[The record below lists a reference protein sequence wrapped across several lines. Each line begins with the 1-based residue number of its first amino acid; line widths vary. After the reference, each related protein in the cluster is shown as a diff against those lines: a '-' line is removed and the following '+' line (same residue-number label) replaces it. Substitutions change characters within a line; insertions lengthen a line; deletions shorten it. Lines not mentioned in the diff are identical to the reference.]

1 MLELLLGP
9 VIAPAVV
16 TGLLCLLAGRLGNE
30 RATAAVAGL
39 GLALSVVAAFLMLKG
54 MPPIPPVAAGQK
66 VFACAVMGGLLVA
79 ICALSTGLGSV
90 IATVSLFGSTVG
102 VYWIAERF
110 IGRADTGDWITLGG
124 YAVAM
129 VAAFWSVGF
138 GAGPAAV
145 TRARLG
151 VASAGM
157 AGVCLLSGNTILGFS
172 AIALAVGFAV
182 SMLAEGR
189 RSGPLLGSALTGAG
203 FIVFALLAAQTTL
216 FARIDM
222 LPLIL
227 IALIAPIGRLTEFA
241 GWHADTR
248 GLAFFGTIKL
258 AIPPAIIAAAAVA
271 ASFYTGGGSPYG

>member
-30 RATAAVAGL
+30 RLAGAIAGL
-39 GLALSVVAAFLMLKG
+39 GLALSVVAAFIVLKG

-66 VFACAVMGGLLVA
+66 VAVCAAIGGLLVA
-79 ICALSTGLGSV
+79 ICALATGLSSV
-90 IATVSLFGSTVG
+90 IGTISLFGATAG
-102 VYWIAERF
+102 VYWIGERF
-110 IGRADTGDWITLGG
+110 ITRADTADWITLGCFV
-124 YAVAM
+124 VAM
-129 VAAFWSVGF
+129 LAAFWSVNF
-138 GAGPAAV
+138 GAGPAPA

-172 AIALAVGFAV
+172 AIALAVGFAA

-189 RSGPLLGSALTGAG
+189 RSGVVLGASLTGAG
-203 FIVFALLAAQTTL
+203 FIAFVLLATQTAL

-222 LPLIL
+222 MPLIL
-227 IALIAPIGRLTEFA
+227 VALIAPLGKLAEIA
-241 GWHADTR
+241 GWRADTR

-271 ASFYTGGGSPYG
+271 ASFYTGGNSPYG